1 MCIKTIH
8 KNPIMSLKLS
18 WLDDS
23 TELSFVKISYNV
35 DVMDKEKLTSR
46 VTLLSTVFVKVAK
59 APNSKKVAMRVRL
72 SIGLMSLTT
81 RTTAA
86 MY

>member
-1 MCIKTIH
+1 
-8 KNPIMSLKLS
+8 
-18 WLDDS
+18 
-23 TELSFVKISYNV
+23 
-35 DVMDKEKLTSR
+35 MDKEKLTSR
-46 VTLLSTVFVKVAK
+46 VTLLSTVFVKAAK

-86 MY
+86 MYYVLKPCAMDK